1 MTKGNEAAF
10 SKSAFYHESYGEDN
24 PQKGLTK
31 REYFAAMAMTALISE
46 ESNPLHYKDRA
57 MEAVQM
63 ADALIEQLNNK
74 QQ

>member
-10 SKSAFYHESYGEDN
+10 SKSAFYHESYGEDD

-31 REYFAAMAMTALISE
+31 REYFAIMAMQSFIIQ
-46 ESNPLHYKDRA
+46 NLHDIN
-57 MEAVQM
+57 EIPFVSITM
-63 ADALIEQLNNK
+63 ADALIKQLNN